1 MIFFNKR
8 VSAVFVLA
16 LSICLSSCGSEESG
30 GQREAQKAEKAEK
43 AHETENTTETLSS
56 LEKNKKAYKA
66 KVNKRVGNVVYNAA
80 VKELGKVGVTELQ
93 VKCVLKERSYTRIVP
108 NKETPEVKAIFEGC
122 GVDMEQLKGWY
133 D

>member
-8 VSAVFVLA
+8 VSVAFVLA

-30 GQREAQKAEKAEK
+30 VQREVQKTEK
-43 AHETENTTETLSS
+43 AHETENATENLSS

-80 VKELGKVGVTELQ
+80 VKELGKVGVTEPQ